1 MANLA
6 VSPIKLCPL
15 HFGDLALFNRK
26 IGNLDEVLLYSKI
39 CFHQQH
45 SKINHAGK
53 QCIARSRQAM
63 ANWFGWSLRKVDA
76 LLASL
81 EKKGVISKA
90 VGLWKGIKAFFISA
104 VKHIAY
110 LPINLTKLNALV
122 GHTGSVVSA
131 IIFSRIS
138 FGMNNTKIEHE
149 GLKWC
154 AIKKEAL
161 ANLAGIGIRT
171 LDKILS
177 SLQDKGYILKK
188 NFVHS
193 GKRQMHYHIPEC
205 VIGTIVDSM
214 RKEGCKESKKAQK
227 QAYSNDKNTKN
238 AVAVGRNKAF
248 SSPHQNCRVEP
259 AKSSSSIKEDQIKQ
273 KTNNITKHDN
283 QSGVNEKPK
292 LERLALGDI
301 QFLQNQFKSDVNVHS
316 SKEGRADQAEKG
328 FFQLSKRQ
336 QGYIRGVIDR
346 LIRRDNVIVSNPK
359 ELEQQLC
366 YAIANDMQYKHL
378 SFKHAVN
385 RLAQVIL
392 SGNWTTP
399 YGFYKHS
406 VYGRKV
412 AQRRVENKSHT
423 DAGKCKVSV
432 PTFPDRFK
440 DLLKLDLS
448 CMGQGYDASRDLSQ
462 YPCKHAGSAPVNCS
476 PHVNAGV
483 YQCDVACN
491 ATVLKISGDGS
502 YRDSERAGT
511 TKMSQGGTLSMSQHK
526 PTGLSQVK
534 TAPSTETL
542 TLSTAKVRPQSRADA
557 LNASIARCQARL
569 AMVTGEA
576 RDALVGVIQRL
587 LDELRFLSYACV
599 VS

>member
-1 MANLA
+1 MATLA
-6 VSPIKLCPL
+6 LSPIKLCPI
-15 HFGDLALFNRK
+15 HFGDLALLNRK
-26 IGNLDEVLLYSKI
+26 IGNLDETLLYSKI

-45 SKINHAGK
+45 SKIFHHGK
-53 QCIARSRQAM
+53 QCIARTRQAI
-63 ANWFGWSLRKVDA
+63 ANWFGWSLRKIDT

-81 EKKGVISKA
+81 EEKGVISKT
-90 VGLWKGIKAFFISA
+90 VGLWKGIKALFISTTQN
-104 VKHIAY
+104 ISF
-110 LPINLTKLNALV
+110 LPINLTKLNTLV
-122 GHTGSVVSA
+122 GHIGSVVSA
-131 IIFSRIS
+131 LVFSRIA
-138 FGMNNTKIEHE
+138 FGVNNTKIEHE

-283 QSGVNEKPK
+283 QSGVNEKSK
-292 LERLALGDI
+292 LQKLALGDI
-301 QFLQNQFKSDVNVHS
+301 QLLPNQFKSDVGVHS

-336 QGYIRGVIDR
+336 QGYIRGVIGR
-346 LIRRDNVIVSNPK
+346 LIRRDNLAISNPK

-366 YAIANDMQYKHL
+366 YAVANDMQCKHL

-385 RLAQVIL
+385 RHAKVML

-412 AQRRVENKSHT
+412 AQRRVEDERRA
-423 DAGKCKVSV
+423 DAGKKSSM
-432 PTFPDRFK
+432 PKLPDHFK
-440 DLLKLDLS
+440 DLLELDLS
-448 CMGQGYDASRDLSQ
+448 DLGQGDGVSRLSQ
-462 YPCKHAGSAPVNCS
+462 YPCKHTDSAVVNDS

-483 YQCDVACN
+483 SQLDISGSDSCPNSEKGRAMAGSDVMPEN
-491 ATVLKISGDGS
+491 AT
-502 YRDSERAGT
+502 GT
-511 TKMSQGGTLSMSQHK
+511 TKMSQGEPKS
-526 PTGLSQVK
+526 LSQTTVLSGADMALVA
-534 TAPSTETL
+534 TTE
-542 TLSTAKVRPQSRADA
+542 PQSRVDA
-557 LNASIARCQARL
+557 LNASITRCQARL
-569 AMVTGEA
+569 ATVTGET
-576 RDALVGVIQRL
+576 RNSLVRVIQRFQ
-587 LDELRFLSYACV
+587 DELRSLGYGCV
-599 VS
+599 S